1 MSGKEG
7 RGSRGREERG
17 TDIEKL
23 QGHGRQIRIHYDR

>member
-17 TDIEKL
+17 TDIEKVAGTWKADTDTL
-23 QGHGRQIRIHYDR
+23 